1 MASHRPANSTE
12 TLPSGTLI
20 EYWDSIGV
28 DGLPQQRRY
37 AINGKRMPSV
47 STIAKALDTDNT
59 GLLHWAS
66 GLTCE
71 GVAQLAAQNGSIEW
85 INSGQSIKAA
95 LREAELTW
103 TDVRDQAAK
112 RGTNVHELI
121 FAALA
126 ERHKLPDLANLSE
139 EERGYGR
146 AAMRFWAD
154 RDPKPL
160 FAEQMTA
167 SVKDGYAGRFDLLC
181 EIDGE
186 VCLIDAKTRARPNDR
201 ISDHCQLVGYQLANE
216 ESGLPTA
223 SRLIILILGPD
234 GEYQEI
240 EGVADESQWFACLS
254 AYRANKDLS
263 KRMRQNRK
271 AVAA

>member
-1 MASHRPANSTE
+1 MSKRPPTSVE
-12 TLPSGTLI
+12 VLPSGI
-20 EYWDSIGV
+20 EIKYWDSVGIE
-28 DGLPQQRRY
+28 DQLPQQRRY
-37 AINGKRMPSV
+37 MVDGQRMASV
-47 STIAKALDTDNT
+47 STISKVLDTDPT
-59 GLLHWAS
+59 GLLHWSA

-71 GVAQLAAQNGSIEW
+71 GVAQLAAQNGSIDW

-126 ERHKLPDLANLSE
+126 ERRKLPDLADLSE

-160 FAEQMTA
+160 HAEQMAA
-167 SVKDGYAGRFDLLC
+167 SVAHGYAGRFDLLA
-181 EIDGE
+181 EIDG
-186 VCLIDAKTRARPNDR
+186 VTCLIDAKTRGRGQDR
-201 ISDHCQLVGYQLANE
+201 ISDHVQLAGYSVAIA
-216 ESGLPTA
+216 ESGLGEVEKTVA
-223 SRLIILILGPD
+223 LILTPE
-234 GEYQEI
+234 GEYLEV
-240 EGVADESQWFACLS
+240 EGQATEEDWMAALNS
-254 AYRANKDLS
+254 YKANKSLS
-263 KRMRQNRK
+263 KRMREARK